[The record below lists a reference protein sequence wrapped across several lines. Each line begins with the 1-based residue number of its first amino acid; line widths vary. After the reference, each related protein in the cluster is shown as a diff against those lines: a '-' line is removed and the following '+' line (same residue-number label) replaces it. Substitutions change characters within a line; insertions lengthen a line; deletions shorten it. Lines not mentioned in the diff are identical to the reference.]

1 MIATCEKS
9 NEEKDT
15 VVRMFCTYCWKS
27 LLNARK
33 DIARKQSRWERRVR
47 LFSDMRES
55 ELIRLTCP
63 TCVHYFESS
72 FDVCGMSVTVSD
84 SDIADAIRMLD
95 ADGQAIVLLH
105 YFAEW
110 SDGRIGITLGISR
123 STVQFR
129 RTSALRLLRNM
140 LEGGRDNDL

>member
-1 MIATCEKS
+1 MIANCEKS
-9 NEEKDT
+9 KEEKEA

-33 DIARKQSRWERRVR
+33 DIARRRDRRAKRVR
-47 LFSDMRES
+47 LFGEMRES
-55 ELIRLTCP
+55 ELNKLACP
-63 TCVHYFESS
+63 VCVHCFESL
-72 FDVCGMSVTVSD
+72 FDVRGMGVTVSD
-84 SDIADAIRMLD
+84 PDIADAIRALD

-110 SDGRIGITLGISR
+110 PDGKIGTHLGIPR

-129 RTSALRLLRNM
+129 RNAALRLLRET
-140 LEGGRDNDL
+140 LEGKCGQ